1 MRHLNENINRIGGE
15 PITVR
20 IGGAEEMGKK
30 VVTVTINILPRSGQ
44 STDDLDLATAS
55 FIHAQELF
63 DTLERLATTI
73 SEGDSDMCDVLEE
86 AQLLINDIRDYW

>member
-1 MRHLNENINRIGGE
+1 MRHTNEHVSRFGSE

-30 VVTVTINILPRSGQ
+30 VVKVTIDIFPRSGQ

-55 FIHAQELF
+55 FINAQELF
-63 DTLERLATTI
+63 DVLERLATTI
-73 SEGDSDMCDVLEE
+73 SEGDPEMQDVLEE
-86 AQLLINDIRDYW
+86 AQLLINDIKDYW